1 MCFGPRRSP
10 EALKH
15 GQRETVAQTIDRRLR
30 EMIGVHLQLPPV
42 ISPGF
47 LYVMDATGRR
57 QTLTM
62 DMAHS
67 FEVCLYV
74 GYDIIFILHLL
85 KFQQFNAAL
94 RLLFFPERPENRVLQ
109 KYMDIGAFVLT
120 IDDGREHVRL
130 IDQEGW
136 TSTIRDGMTIVMSVI
151 MTQRGD
157 KRTRTKY
164 QCPFCD
170 FWNKLKG
177 NNGESCMN
185 WWVFHRTV
193 QPGVLLKNSQWIVQ
207 ASVPLQTD

>member
-1 MCFGPRRSP
+1 MCFGSRKSP
-10 EALKH
+10 EALSH
-15 GQRETVAQTIDRRLR
+15 SQRETVAKTIDRKLE
-30 EMIGVHLQLPPV
+30 EMMGGRFQLPPV
-42 ISPGF
+42 ISTGF

-57 QTLTM
+57 HMLTM

-67 FEVCLYV
+67 FEVCLCV
-74 GYDIIFILHLL
+74 GYDMISILHLL
-85 KFQQFNAAL
+85 KSQQLNAAL
-94 RLLFFPERPENRVLQ
+94 RVLFFPERPQNRVLQ

-151 MTQRGD
+151 MTQQGE

-170 FWNKLKG
+170 FWNKLKR
-177 NNGESCMN
+177 NNGELSIN
-185 WWVFHRTV
+185 WCVCHGSV
-193 QPGVLLKNSQWIVQ
+193 QR
-207 ASVPLQTD
+207 